1 MQFEW
6 WVCNYAWMSFLIVI
20 WLTLIFHYQEVQIG
34 LPGRAKCWQDQP
46 YHKVLS
52 LIVSCT
58 SNVLISFLFRFMY
71 DSFDNTYQATIGIDF
86 LSKTMYLEVIITKN
100 CKQIKVQSHSNACES
115 TPTHAGLPVHL
126 EIVHLHDIPWN
137 YFFHINPSI
146 SNWDGVDKNLFKVQ
160 TTTTALELT
169 SGLWNKFWKWT
180 INCFLNAILSIR
192 IEQCG
197 YSCGTLLGRKDF
209 VALYPG
215 DNLIGEEFESDIL
228 LFIE

>member
-58 SNVLISFLFRFMY
+58 SYVLISSLFRFMY

-86 LSKTMYLEVIITKN
+86 LSKTMYLEVSRTKN
-100 CKQIKVQSHSNACES
+100 CKLIKVQSHSNACES

-126 EIVHLHDIPWN
+126 EIVHLHNIPWN
-137 YFFHINPSI
+137 YIFHINPNT
-146 SNWDGVDKNLFKVQ
+146 SNWDGVNQNLKKFKPQQLPLSWQVVFEISSGNVRQ
-160 TTTTALELT
+160 IVFWLLSCQLGSNSAATAVGHCWAGKISQPYT
-169 SGLWNKFWKWT
+169 QV
-180 INCFLNAILSIR
+180 II
-192 IEQCG
+192 
-197 YSCGTLLGRKDF
+197 
-209 VALYPG
+209 
-215 DNLIGEEFESDIL
+215 
-228 LFIE
+228 